1 MSNKNEN
8 QAPRDPDQERGGS
21 AAPPSLNRY
30 PPGTYETPH
39 LPHQGNPPSLHP
51 EIVEGR
57 SSPLNSPVPL
67 GSLEQAQRI
76 EALRRQ
82 AAALC
87 GGAMLWGKTADFPSE
102 LEEDFWRGVV
112 EFESAEPVV
121 LFDLLLR
128 EGVTLPPPA
137 LLQDFQLPDK
147 LWEVIYFLAS
157 VGCFLENT
165 DHLSDLELYTELWDD
180 LFRQPTVLFPNDPSY
195 ACHLDLIGSGSEED
209 HQTYL
214 QYYACEETRRR
225 SLEDFPDQPLPP
237 RRPRPW
243 DRDRHLPRPL
253 MRRRDPLR

>member
-1 MSNKNEN
+1 MSTKNEN
-8 QAPRDPDQERGGS
+8 QVPRDSDRERGGS
-21 AAPPSLNRY
+21 AATPSLDRD
-30 PPGTYETPH
+30 PTGTHGVPRTPD
-39 LPHQGNPPSLHP
+39 QKNPPSLHQ
-51 EIVEGR
+51 EIIEGH
-57 SSPLNSPVPL
+57 SPPVPMES
-67 GSLEQAQRI
+67 GEQAQRI

-82 AAALC
+82 AAALS
-87 GGAMLWGKTADFPSE
+87 GGAMLWGKTADFPAE

-128 EGVTLPPPA
+128 EGVALPPPA
-137 LLQDFQLPDK
+137 LLREFQLPDK

-180 LFRQPTVLFPNDPSY
+180 LLRLPTVLFPNDPSY
-195 ACHLDLIGSGSEED
+195 AYHLDLIGSGSEED
-209 HQTYL
+209 HQIYL
-214 QYYACEETRRR
+214 QYYACEESRRR

-253 MRRRDPLR
+253 MRHRDPLR